1 MSFMGKYI
9 YFNYCTLMILA
20 IYLIGFII
28 CFIGLNILN
37 SDHSFDKILSY
48 LLTSCLSW
56 VSIFILLIAY
66 IHDVTNSES

>member
-1 MSFMGKYI
+1 
-9 YFNYCTLMILA
+9 MILI
-20 IYLIGFII
+20 IYLIGFIL
-28 CFIGLNILN
+28 CFIGLNIVN

>member
-1 MSFMGKYI
+1 
-9 YFNYCTLMILA
+9 MILA

-28 CFIGLNILN
+28 CFIGLNIIN